1 VSSRRAAFLV
11 TAVAASAAAASAV
24 FVLLRRDPTPPGAGI
39 PLALAE
45 DRAARVSSLRYEL
58 SFQIP
63 SKRAEPIGG
72 HLIATFAL
80 SDKATAL
87 SFDFAQTGEHL
98 RRVVAN
104 GHELAPRIQ
113 NGHIVLPA
121 RTLVAGD
128 NTVEIDFVAGD
139 DSLNRNDDYLYTLF
153 VPARASLAL
162 PCFDQPDLKARW
174 RLSLELPVNWVA
186 VSNGRE
192 TGRTASADHLGL
204 IFDETQPIPT
214 YLFAFAAGKFSVET
228 AERNGRTFR
237 MFHRENDA
245 AKVARNR
252 TAIFDLHA
260 RAIAWLEDYTTIP
273 YPFGKFDFV
282 LIPSFQFGG
291 MEHPGA
297 IYYNAGGLM
306 LDESATQNQML
317 GRANTISHE
326 TAHMWFGDFVT
337 MKWFNDV
344 WMKEVFA
351 NFMAAKIVNPAF
363 PNVNHDLRFLFQN
376 YPVAYE
382 VDRTEG
388 ANPIRQE
395 LANLNEAGSLYGAI
409 IYQKAPIVMRQL
421 ELLMGADEFRDGL
434 REYLK
439 GHAFGNATWTDLV
452 STLDVR
458 TPADLAAWSRAWVDE
473 RGRPTVRTGLELAGG
488 KIDKLSFHEEDGGG
502 RSLFWTE
509 RLQVVVGSQAGSK
522 TFDVTLST
530 TDTLV
535 PEAKGLPA
543 PKWVLPVGR
552 GLGYGFFD
560 LDRATLEFLT
570 SSLHTISD
578 PLTRG
583 AALVALWESMLEG
596 RVPPAHVLDELLTA
610 LPRETDEL
618 IVQHLLDDV
627 RTAFWRYTAADD
639 RVAIAPKIEAVL
651 RAGLDK
657 AATTSTKAAWFNSLR
672 SVATTTETVAWLEQ
686 IWSHQ
691 VKVPGL
697 PLAENDEADLA
708 LDLALRGV
716 ADAPTLLETEATR
729 LTNPDRKARFVFVM
743 PAVSADQAV
752 RDQFFSSLADV
763 SNRRHEAWVLDAMRY
778 LNHPLRAATSKKYVR
793 PALELVREIQ
803 RTGDIFFPKRWADA
817 ALSGYQSVQT
827 AADVRDVIDHLPPDY
842 PARLRWVLLSSADP
856 LFRAAKLLSQ

>member
-1 VSSRRAAFLV
+1 LV
-11 TAVAASAAAASAV
+11 
-24 FVLLRRDPTPPGAGI
+24 
-39 PLALAE
+39 
-45 DRAARVSSLRYEL
+45 
-58 SFQIP
+58 
-63 SKRAEPIGG
+63 
-72 HLIATFAL
+72 
-80 SDKATAL
+80 
-87 SFDFAQTGEHL
+87 
-98 RRVVAN
+98 
-104 GHELAPRIQ
+104 
-113 NGHIVLPA
+113 
-121 RTLVAGD
+121 
-128 NTVEIDFVAGD
+128 
-139 DSLNRNDDYLYTLF
+139 
-153 VPARASLAL
+153 
-162 PCFDQPDLKARW
+162 
-174 RLSLELPVNWVA
+174 
-186 VSNGRE
+186 
-192 TGRTASADHLGL
+192 
-204 IFDETQPIPT
+204 
-214 YLFAFAAGKFSVET
+214 
-228 AERNGRTFR
+228 
-237 MFHRENDA
+237 
-245 AKVARNR
+245 
-252 TAIFDLHA
+252 
-260 RAIAWLEDYTTIP
+260 
-273 YPFGKFDFV
+273 
-282 LIPSFQFGG
+282 
-291 MEHPGA
+291 
-297 IYYNAGGLM
+297 
-306 LDESATQNQML
+306 
-317 GRANTISHE
+317 
-326 TAHMWFGDFVT
+326 
-337 MKWFNDV
+337 
-344 WMKEVFA
+344 
-351 NFMAAKIVNPAF
+351 
-363 PNVNHDLRFLFQN
+363 
-376 YPVAYE
+376 
-382 VDRTEG
+382 
-388 ANPIRQE
+388 
-395 LANLNEAGSLYGAI
+395 
-409 IYQKAPIVMRQL
+409 
-421 ELLMGADEFRDGL
+421 
-434 REYLK
+434 
-439 GHAFGNATWTDLV
+439 
-452 STLDVR
+452 
-458 TPADLAAWSRAWVDE
+458 
-473 RGRPTVRTGLELAGG
+473 RP
-488 KIDKLSFHEEDGGG
+488 
-502 RSLFWTE
+502 
-509 RLQVVVGSQAGSK
+509 VVGSQAGSK

-583 AALVALWESMLEG
+583 AALVALWEAMLEG